1 MKFIVRLHEIVGP
14 SVRGQWATAQISFGF
29 DHAQLNFQLKQARK
43 LAATK
48 DKLIIVNSI
57 FEWEM
62 SGYSR
67 LCIYVI
73 VLNSLDQKFSIP
85 QKR

>member
-1 MKFIVRLHEIVGP
+1 MVRIHEIVGH
-14 SVRGQWATAQISFGF
+14 SVRGQWAKAQISFGF

-57 FEWEM
+57 FEWEL

-67 LCIYVI
+67 FWI
-73 VLNSLDQKFSIP
+73 
-85 QKR
+85 

>member
-1 MKFIVRLHEIVGP
+1 MKIIVRLHEIVGP

-67 LCIYVI
+67 IWIY
-73 VLNSLDQKFSIP
+73 
-85 QKR
+85 

>member
-1 MKFIVRLHEIVGP
+1 MKIIVRLHKNAGFG
-14 SVRGQWATAQISFGF
+14 VRGHWATAQISFGF

-67 LCIYVI
+67 IWI
-73 VLNSLDQKFSIP
+73 
-85 QKR
+85 